1 MWLDQEDVGFVFCD
15 WAMFHTLRDHE
26 HFARTKP
33 HGAVSKLNDYA
44 PAQDKKKIVSIVVLV
59 PNKLALYFDHHQV
72 MPVELTDHAGLP
84 VF

>member
-1 MWLDQEDVGFVFCD
+1 VGFVFCD
-15 WAMFHTLRDHE
+15 WAMFHTLGDHK

-33 HGAVSKLNDYA
+33 HGAVSELNDYA
-44 PAQDKKKIVSIVVLV
+44 PAQDKKKIVRIVVLV

-72 MPVELTDHAGLP
+72 MSVELTDHAGLP